1 MSSIP
6 HKTENGNEIF
16 DSSTKFLKEFQ
27 VGKLLFHGFQQQKTS
42 LMHCIKDARNTIT
55 PWYHLASRTSSRKRP
70 YRVPTHP
77 CAVTCAHVV
86 TYAFRGRPRN
96 SETMFGRPFR
106 TSFHHPRLSVT
117 YLPAYSSL
125 HRLCGIH
132 FCYLSRSLHAISFF
146 VNGKNRP

>member
-1 MSSIP
+1 MESLKSESSFFMDFNN
-6 HKTENGNEIF
+6 K
-16 DSSTKFLKEFQ
+16 
-27 VGKLLFHGFQQQKTS
+27 KTS

-55 PWYHLASRTSSRKRP
+55 PWYHLASHTSSRKRP

-96 SETMFGRPFR
+96 SETMFGKPFR
-106 TSFHHPRLSVT
+106 TPFHQPGLSAA

-125 HRLCGIH
+125 HRLCGMELS
-132 FCYLSRSLHAISFF
+132 CYLFHSLHAIGFA
-146 VNGKNRP
+146 VNGRNGQKDKKGIPENWQN